1 MEFLAD
7 SLDEN
12 LFINFNDY
20 SLVDKFLSNEFIN
33 TNLKFVLG
41 DLPGYF
47 NSIEDILV
55 DTGIIYNLS
64 NFLVNQ
70 LCSSVLIVNK

>member
-1 MEFLAD
+1 MEFLSDA
-7 SLDEN
+7 LDEN
-12 LFINFNDY
+12 LFITFDDY
-20 SLVDKFLSNEFIN
+20 SLVDKFLTNEFIN
-33 TNLKFVLG
+33 ANFKFVLG

-47 NSIEDILV
+47 NNLEDTLV
-55 DTGIIYNLS
+55 DTGIIFDLS